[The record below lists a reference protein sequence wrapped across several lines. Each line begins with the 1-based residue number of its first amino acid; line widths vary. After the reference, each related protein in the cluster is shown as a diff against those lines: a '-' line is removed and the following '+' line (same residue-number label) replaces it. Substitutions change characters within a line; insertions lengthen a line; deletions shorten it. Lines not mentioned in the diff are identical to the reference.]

1 MKNKPNV
8 VPFQPKVVPSQPKP
22 VSLSFQLTIH
32 VPATL
37 DGSVL
42 KDALDRFVD
51 NVFEKGIMA
60 DYRCV
65 DVLGRD
71 LVPVE
76 EPKRY

>member
-1 MKNKPNV
+1 MKDQHNV

-22 VSLSFQLTIH
+22 VSLSFQLTVH
-32 VPATL
+32 VPTTL

-42 KDALDRFVD
+42 KDELNAFVD
-51 NVFEKGIMA
+51 GLSEKGMMA

-76 EPKRY
+76 EPKQY